1 MLDFLIYYVHSAMLP
16 RKNGQIG
23 GGIGYSMYMNTLLYS
38 TLSNVASKKRANRRG
53 YKI

>member
-23 GGIGYSMYMNTLLYS
+23 GGMGYSMYMNTVYS
-38 TLSNVASKKRANRRG
+38 ALSYVASKKQANRRG
-53 YKI
+53 YRI